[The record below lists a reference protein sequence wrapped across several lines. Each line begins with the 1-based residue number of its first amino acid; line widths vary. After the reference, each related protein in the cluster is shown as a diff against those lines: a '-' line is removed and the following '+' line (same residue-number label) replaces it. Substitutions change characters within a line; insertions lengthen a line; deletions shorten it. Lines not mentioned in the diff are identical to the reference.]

1 MRPLVNAIGF
11 LFNFASKAKRT
22 NFVFIAGENNML
34 CAEKFSHIIEKPTN
48 KWITKDIT
56 LDADNLC

>member
-1 MRPLVNAIGF
+1 MPYVSYLALQVKLKEQI
-11 LFNFASKAKRT
+11 
-22 NFVFIAGENNML
+22 FVFIVEKMNIL

-48 KWITKDIT
+48 KWMTKDIT

>member
-1 MRPLVNAIGF
+1 MPYVSYLALQVKLKEQI
-11 LFNFASKAKRT
+11 
-22 NFVFIAGENNML
+22 FVFIVEKTNIL

-48 KWITKDIT
+48 KWMTKDIT